1 MNKKSFIK
9 HSPRNFLLVLTIV
22 STQSC
27 YHYRVLNT
35 KNDPSTE
42 YQTKV
47 MWSYAWGL
55 VNKPKDFHV
64 PNCNNSNA
72 MDEVLFSKKFSHSLL
87 TLITLGVVAPVEVK
101 WKCHKP
107 CPRSDNL

>member
-1 MNKKSFIK
+1 MKAPILPCFG
-9 HSPRNFLLVLTIV
+9 RNLFLVLIIV

-42 YQTKV
+42 YQTRV

-55 VNKPKDFHV
+55 VNRPKDLHV
-64 PNCNNSNA
+64 PNCGNSNA
-72 MDEVLFSKKFSHSLL
+72 IDEVQFSKNFGHSIL
-87 TLITLGVVAPVEVK
+87 TLITIGIVSPVEVR

-107 CPRSDNL
+107 CPRVEPI